1 MTCADPTQRFSSRV
15 ENYIRYR
22 PGYPSAILEVLAREC
37 GLTPASVIADVGSGT
52 GLLAALF
59 LAYGN
64 HVFGVEPNHEMRAA
78 GARQLHAYSRFTSVN
93 GKAEATNLPDGS
105 VDFVTAG
112 QAFHW
117 FDQPRTRA
125 EFARVL
131 RPRGYV
137 ALVWNERRPKASA
150 FAAAYEA
157 LLARYGTDFA
167 TVDHRSIDNDAIAAF
182 FGPGTYEL
190 CRFEN
195 SQVFDCA
202 GLQGRLLS
210 SSYAPEAGHPDHEPM
225 LRELRTIFAAHQRNG
240 MIQFDYETK
249 LFFGR
254 LERVA

>member
-1 MTCADPTQRFSSRV
+1 MTRADPTQRFSSRV

-37 GLTPASVIADVGSGT
+37 GLTPASVIADVGCGT

-59 LAYGN
+59 LSHGN
-64 HVFGVEPNHEMRAA
+64 RVFGVEPNTEMRTA
-78 GARQLHAYSRFTSVN
+78 GAHQLHAYSRFTSVD
-93 GKAEATNLPDGS
+93 GTAEATNLADGS

-117 FDQPRTRA
+117 FDRPRARA

-131 RPRGYV
+131 KPRGYV
-137 ALVWNERRPKASA
+137 ELVWNERQPEASA

-157 LLARYGTDFA
+157 LIARYGTDFP
-167 TVDHRSIDNDAIAAF
+167 TVDHRRVDDDAIAAF

-190 CRFEN
+190 RRFWN
-195 SQVFDCA
+195 SQVFDFE

-225 LRELRTIFAAHQRNG
+225 LRELRTIFATHQLNG
-240 MIQFDYETK
+240 RIRFDYETK
-249 LFFGR
+249 LYFGR
-254 LERVA
+254 LEPFA